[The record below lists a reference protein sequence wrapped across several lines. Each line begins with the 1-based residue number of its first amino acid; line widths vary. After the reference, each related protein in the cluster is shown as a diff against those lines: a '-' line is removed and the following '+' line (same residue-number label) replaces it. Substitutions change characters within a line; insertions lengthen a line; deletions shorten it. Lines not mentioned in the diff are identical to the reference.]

1 MAKPVGIADLK
12 AHLSE
17 YLAEVR
23 AGETIVVCDRRTPI
37 ARIIPEI
44 KDELR
49 IVKRATRPL
58 EDLWKL
64 EPVLPRKPVEV
75 VKLLRESRDQR

>member
-1 MAKPVGIADLK
+1 VAKRVGVADLK

-44 KDELR
+44 EDELR
-49 IVKRATRPL
+49 ITKRATRLL
-58 EDLWKL
+58 EDLWKIRGVAPNV
-64 EPVLPRKPVEV
+64 PVDVVE
-75 VKLLRESRDQR
+75 LLRESRDQR